1 MDHGAVVQIFF
12 ELAPSSIRLSS
23 WLRNITKD
31 KPMKN
36 KSLNILSAI
45 TIALGVLGTNLYAQG
60 TDSRIG
66 SIARER
72 GEKGAIEAT
81 PLTKAEADKK
91 YPSKSKTY
99 PAGIRDAHDASGV
112 VSSPYPPHEKYNCSK
127 VNHGGLVLDVHA
139 KQVFVY
145 P

>member
-1 MDHGAVVQIFF
+1 
-12 ELAPSSIRLSS
+12 
-23 WLRNITKD
+23 
-31 KPMKN
+31 MKN
-36 KSLNILSAI
+36 KSIKILSAI

-72 GEKGAIEAT
+72 QEKQAIEAT
-81 PLTKAEADKK
+81 ALTKAEAEKK
-91 YPSKSKTY
+91 YPPKSGTY
-99 PAGIRDAHDASGV
+99 PPGTRDAHDPSGV
-112 VSSPYPPHEKYNCSK
+112 VSSPYPPHEKYDCSN